1 MLGCSLVYLCYN
13 INMDLGSKK
22 IYKQPEFNI
31 VQFDFIDV
39 IMTSCHPHKI
49 IICPPVDLQDPEG
62 VDDVFGVS

>member
-1 MLGCSLVYLCYN
+1 
-13 INMDLGSKK
+13 MDLGSKK

-62 VDDVFGVS
+62 VDDGFGVS